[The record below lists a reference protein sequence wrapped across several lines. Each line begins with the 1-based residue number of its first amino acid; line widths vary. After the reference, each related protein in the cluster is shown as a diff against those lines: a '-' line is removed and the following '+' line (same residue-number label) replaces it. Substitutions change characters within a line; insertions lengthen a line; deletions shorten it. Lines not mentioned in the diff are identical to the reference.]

1 MVLPHISAEDMLSLV
16 QYMYT
21 GQVYIH
27 QDTLGRLLKTAQQ
40 LQVKGLIE
48 QQQPGGLLRSG
59 GEGEAESV
67 KREKASVT
75 EAKAEPA
82 STISSSG
89 SPLLLSPFHQL
100 TPPPSVSPSSS
111 ASSLPSPG
119 KMTTFPTI
127 KIPSPP
133 TPTYNWS
140 RPNPLQGILGGAFG
154 VKTAGSQLGIASPFS
169 INHPLP
175 DTKATANDV
184 TENNGNEEMR
194 DNDESEDELVIEEP
208 DVAENLSKESFKK
221 ETHSPS
227 SSLDQT
233 VDAQGEFS
241 SDNNPVSTPF
251 TMAAA
256 LIILINPVLA
266 IFLI

>member
-1 MVLPHISAEDMLSLV
+1 MSLV

-48 QQQPGGLLRSG
+48 QHQQPGGLMRS
-59 GEGEAESV
+59 EPEAEAV

-75 EAKAEPA
+75 TEAKAEPQA
-82 STISSSG
+82 PSISSSG
-89 SPLLLSPFHQL
+89 SPLLLSPFQQL

-119 KMTTFPTI
+119 KMTSFPPI

-140 RPNPLQGILGGAFG
+140 RPSPLQGLLGGAFG
-154 VKTAGSQLGIASPFS
+154 VKSPGGPLGVASPFS
-169 INHPLP
+169 INHSLS
-175 DTKATANDV
+175 DTKAAATDIA
-184 TENNGNEEMR
+184 ENTGNEEMR

-208 DVAENLSKESFKK
+208 DVTENLSKESFKK
-221 ETHSPS
+221 ETQAPS
-227 SSLDQT
+227 SSLDQAG
-233 VDAQGEFS
+233 DAQGEFR
-241 SDNNPVSTPF
+241 
-251 TMAAA
+251 
-256 LIILINPVLA
+256 L
-266 IFLI
+266 

>member
-1 MVLPHISAEDMLSLV
+1 MLSLV

-48 QQQPGGLLRSG
+48 QQQPGLLKSG
-59 GEGEAESV
+59 GEAESA
-67 KREKASVT
+67 KRENVSVP

-82 STISSSG
+82 STVSSSG

-119 KMTTFPTI
+119 KMTSFPPI

-133 TPTYNWS
+133 TPTYNWT
-140 RPNPLQGILGGAFG
+140 RPNPLQGLLGGAFG
-154 VKTAGSQLGIASPFS
+154 MKTPGGPLGVASAFS
-169 INHPLP
+169 INHSLP
-175 DTKATANDV
+175 DSKGAANDV
-184 TENNGNEEMR
+184 TENNGHEEMR

-208 DVAENLSKESFKK
+208 DITENLSKESFKK
-221 ETHSPS
+221 ETQSRS
-227 SSLDQT
+227 SSLDQAG
-233 VDAQGEFS
+233 DAQGKFR
-241 SDNNPVSTPF
+241 
-251 TMAAA
+251 
-256 LIILINPVLA
+256 
-266 IFLI
+266 